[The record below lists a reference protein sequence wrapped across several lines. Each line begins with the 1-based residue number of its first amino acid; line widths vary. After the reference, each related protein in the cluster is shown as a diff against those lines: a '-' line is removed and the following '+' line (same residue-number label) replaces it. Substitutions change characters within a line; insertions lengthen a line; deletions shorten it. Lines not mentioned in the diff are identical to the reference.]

1 MIVDE
6 SQQIK
11 DAGLKITVPRVKV
24 LQILKQQ
31 CDNHLTAEGV
41 YKALVELGEDVG
53 LATVYRVLTQFES
66 AGLVLRHYF
75 EGGHSVFELAQGEHH
90 DHLVCIDCGRV
101 DEFIDE
107 IIEARQEAITLKAG
121 FRMTAHSLIIYGVCS
136 DCNNS
141 ARL

>member
-1 MIVDE
+1 MDE

-31 CDNHLTAEGV
+31 HDNHLTAEEV
-41 YKALVELGEDVG
+41 YKTLVDLGEDVG

-75 EGGHSVFELAQGEHH
+75 ESGHSVFELAQGEHH
-90 DHLVCIDCGRV
+90 DHIVCTHCGRV
-101 DEFIDE
+101 EEFIDE
-107 IIEARQEAITLKAG
+107 LIETRQQDIALKAG
-121 FRMTAHSLIIYGVCS
+121 FKMTAHSLIIYGICQE
-136 DCNNS
+136 CHTT
-141 ARL
+141 